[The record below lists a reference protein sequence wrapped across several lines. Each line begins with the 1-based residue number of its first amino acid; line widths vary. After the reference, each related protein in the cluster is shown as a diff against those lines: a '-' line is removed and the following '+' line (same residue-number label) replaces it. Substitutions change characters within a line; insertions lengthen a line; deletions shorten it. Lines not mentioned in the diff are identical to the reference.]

1 MHFNWDINLTR
12 WLDSRD
18 AFEHPSILIF
28 VESIGNT
35 SFCSSNTIGVGWIAA
50 RSNRKK
56 ERKKFLCD
64 IPIDIINVIS
74 LRSKKIIT
82 LLSSSLLF
90 IFSSLFSYPLFFFFP
105 LFAPSSTSD
114 RSGSV
119 DDIHRS
125 ILAHGRVHAR
135 SSRIMAPNANTF
147 CDFIN
152 DGDTVYHVGPLHR
165 THTTLLCE
173 RYVTGVI

>member
-105 LFAPSSTSD
+105 LFSLLFFRPQTAAVLLTTFTEAF
-114 RSGSV
+114 
-119 DDIHRS
+119 
-125 ILAHGRVHAR
+125 LLTAEYMLEARV
-135 SSRIMAPNANTF
+135 
-147 CDFIN
+147 
-152 DGDTVYHVGPLHR
+152 
-165 THTTLLCE
+165 
-173 RYVTGVI
+173 

>member
-74 LRSKKIIT
+74 LQPKKMIT

-90 IFSSLFSYPLFFFFP
+90 IFSSLFSYPLFFFSF
-105 LFAPSSTSD
+105 LFCAVIDLRPQRFCWRHSQKHSCSRPSTCSKLAYNGTQCEY
-114 RSGSV
+114 
-119 DDIHRS
+119 
-125 ILAHGRVHAR
+125 ILR
-135 SSRIMAPNANTF
+135 
-147 CDFIN
+147 
-152 DGDTVYHVGPLHR
+152 LH
-165 THTTLLCE
+165 
-173 RYVTGVI
+173 

>member
-12 WLDSRD
+12 WFDSRD

-74 LRSKKIIT
+74 LRSKKMIT

-90 IFSSLFSYPLFFFFP
+90 IFSSLFSYPLSFFFFSF
-105 LFAPSSTSD
+105 L
-114 RSGSV
+114 RR
-119 DDIHRS
+119 HRPQTAAV
-125 ILAHGRVHAR
+125 LLTTFTEAFLLTAEYMLEARV
-135 SSRIMAPNANTF
+135 
-147 CDFIN
+147 
-152 DGDTVYHVGPLHR
+152 
-165 THTTLLCE
+165 
-173 RYVTGVI
+173 